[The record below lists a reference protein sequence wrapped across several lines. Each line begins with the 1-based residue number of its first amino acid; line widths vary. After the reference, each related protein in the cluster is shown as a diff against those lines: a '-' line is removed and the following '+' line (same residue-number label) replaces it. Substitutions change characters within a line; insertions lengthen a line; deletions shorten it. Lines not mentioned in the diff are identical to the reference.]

1 MSIILRTQEHFGK
14 YLHWIQ
20 VSDDGTCE
28 IFETDELMTE
38 EEAQLK
44 LQEYLDGI
52 TEQQ

>member
-1 MSIILRTQEHFGK
+1 MSIILRTQERESK
-14 YLHWIQ
+14 VLHWIQ

-28 IFETDELMTE
+28 IFETDTLMTE
-38 EEAQLK
+38 EEAQAK